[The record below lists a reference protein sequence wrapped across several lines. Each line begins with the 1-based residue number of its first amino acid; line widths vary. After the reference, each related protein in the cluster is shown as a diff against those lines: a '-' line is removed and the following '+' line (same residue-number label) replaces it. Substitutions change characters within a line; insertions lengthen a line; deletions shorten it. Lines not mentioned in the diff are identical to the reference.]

1 MEGLGVAASAI
12 AVIELSA
19 KIASLC
25 MQYSVA
31 VKHAKADIERLRKEV
46 DSVTN
51 LLQDAETLIKTADN
65 QLPTSTKL
73 QPAFSDCLVQLSAV
87 SDKLEPGKRQKIMS
101 TIGVRALKW
110 PFQSKEIQTVIGNL
124 ERFKDTISL
133 ALQVDQ
139 A

>member
-1 MEGLGVAASAI
+1 MAASAI

-19 KIASLC
+19 KIALLC
-25 MQYSVA
+25 MQYSAA

-51 LLQDAETLIKTADN
+51 LLQDAEKLTKTTNN
-65 QLPTSTKL
+65 QLPASTKL

-87 SDKLEPGKRQKIMS
+87 SEKLEPGKRQKIMS

-110 PFQSKEIQTVIGNL
+110 PFQRQEIQTVIDNL

>member
-19 KIASLC
+19 KIALLC

-51 LLQDAETLIKTADN
+51 LLRDAETLIKTANN

-110 PFQSKEIQTVIGNL
+110 PFQSKEIRTVIDNL
-124 ERFKDTISL
+124 ERFKDTVSL

>member
-1 MEGLGVAASAI
+1 MAASAI
-12 AVIELSA
+12 AVIQLSA
-19 KIASLC
+19 KVALLC
-25 MQYSVA
+25 TQYSVA

-46 DSVTN
+46 NSVTN
-51 LLQDAETLIKTADN
+51 LLRDAETLIKTPNN
-65 QLPTSTKL
+65 QLPTSTEL
-73 QPAFSDCLVQLSAV
+73 QPAFSDCFEQLSAV

-110 PFQSKEIQTVIGNL
+110 PFQSKEIETVIDNL

>member
-1 MEGLGVAASAI
+1 MAASAI

-19 KIASLC
+19 KIALIC

-51 LLQDAETLIKTADN
+51 LLQDGETLIKAANN
-65 QLPTSTKL
+65 QLPIPTKL
-73 QPAFSDCLVQLSAV
+73 QPAFSDCLAQLSAV
-87 SDKLEPGKRQKIMS
+87 SDIMEPEKRQKIMS

-110 PFQSKEIQTVIGNL
+110 PFQSKAIETVIDNL